1 MEYKY
6 ILIPLLIYILF
17 LFSNLIA
24 NLIINSDLIKD
35 IITRN
40 INKYA
45 KKIDLSK
52 SEINPGY
59 MTSIYDL
66 DLYLYDIKNDDYSI
80 FIFDLRFIELK
91 LKKLKGYFMCKFSLG
106 PNYYISLEDEVT
118 IDFDNIILNYTLLVY
133 FYPFELQQVTYGYE
147 IIYEL
152 KSEKTIIKYFLRKG
166 VDYFKEKINE
176 KISAYLEKVPELIQ
190 TKMKRIVKEYDYI
203 FKILR
208 YYVLIFGIS
217 EIFFA
222 LLLYYAKTNL
232 IKLRDFIGELIKE
245 IKKIKIIIY

>member
-1 MEYKY
+1 MKYKY
-6 ILIPLLIYILF
+6 ILIPLLIYILI

-24 NLIINSDLIKD
+24 NLIVNSDLIKD

-52 SEINPGY
+52 SAINPGY

-66 DLYLYDIKNDDYSI
+66 NLYLYDLKNDDYSI
-80 FIFDLRFIELK
+80 SIYDLCIIELK

-106 PNYYISLEDEVT
+106 PNYYMSLEDEVT
-118 IDFDNIILNYTLLVY
+118 IDFDNISLNYTLIVY
-133 FYPFELQQVTYGYE
+133 FYPFELKQVSYGYN
-147 IIYEL
+147 IIYDV

-166 VDYFKEKINE
+166 VDYFKEKIND

-190 TKMKRIVKEYDYI
+190 TKMKRIVKDYDYI
-203 FKILR
+203 FKIIG
-208 YYVLIFGIS
+208 YYVAIFGIS
-217 EIFFA
+217 ELLFF

-232 IKLRDFIGELIKE
+232 IKLCHSMGELIKV
-245 IKKIKIIIY
+245 IKIIIY